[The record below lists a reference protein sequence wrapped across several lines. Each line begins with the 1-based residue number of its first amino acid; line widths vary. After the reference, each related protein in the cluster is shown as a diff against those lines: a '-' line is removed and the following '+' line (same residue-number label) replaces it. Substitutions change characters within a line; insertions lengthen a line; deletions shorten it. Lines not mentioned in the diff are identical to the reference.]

1 MCPWEQ
7 SQVKFFFQNSSTIP
21 YFPPHSEK
29 NSNLGEGLSARLSN
43 CTLLV
48 QKNVFRKNFFVSVKP
63 FYFHQFWNLN
73 KNILE
78 PSSENSENCSNW
90 IVFVEWNVI
99 SEVFFFERK
108 NIPINSFWISTRET
122 SKRRIKLLT
131 VFVKLCSTCPEDFNQ
146 DKRVFFR
153 KEVFFNRYLFL
164 EFYWKNNGNFT

>member
-78 PSSENSENCSNW
+78 PSSENSENCSTLNC
-90 IVFVEWNVI
+90 ICRVECHIRSFLLWKKKY
-99 SEVFFFERK
+99 SHQFFLDFD
-108 NIPINSFWISTRET
+108 TRNLKT
-122 SKRRIKLLT
+122 QNKTFDSVCKAVLDVSRG
-131 VFVKLCSTCPEDFNQ
+131 F
-146 DKRVFFR
+146 
-153 KEVFFNRYLFL
+153 
-164 EFYWKNNGNFT
+164 